1 MTTGVGVQLLGI
13 VTCFVWTFTTTFI
26 LFKLIQ
32 KTIGLRVSEEEELE
46 GLDIAEH
53 GGNAYP
59 DFN

>member
-1 MTTGVGVQLLGI
+1 LTTGVGVQLLGI